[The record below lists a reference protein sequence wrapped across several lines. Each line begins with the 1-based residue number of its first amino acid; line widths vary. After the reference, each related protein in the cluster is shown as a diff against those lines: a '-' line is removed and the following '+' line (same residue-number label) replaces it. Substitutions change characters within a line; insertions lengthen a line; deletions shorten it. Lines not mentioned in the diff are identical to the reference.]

1 MENDKGKMIRS
12 LPLAVLTRGDVRI
25 SGNKMLHLHNG
36 DSTAGTARKA
46 DLPGEHLAWR
56 EALVCGPAPS
66 GLSGDD
72 FRQVRARHLSDAY
85 GVNLQDCE
93 KELREQQ
100 EALARFVDHEEVVL
114 WFEHDPFCQVHL
126 SDLLNW
132 FAQSELAQTK
142 LSFISIDNF
151 PGIYDFRGLGQL
163 NEAQL
168 ASLFPQRR
176 EISSAQLILGS
187 KAWQAYSSSD
197 PSEIE
202 SLLAEDTAALPFLKS
217 ALFKHLARFPSMR
230 NGLGRD
236 GSLCL
241 DLVADG
247 QTEFKSLFPAFGNR
261 EPLYGFGDAQV
272 FLELKRLAKGPHP
285 LLIMKD
291 HASPMDSGELLGT
304 SFRITDHKAVLNG
317 YEDFVR
323 LNGIDLWLGGV
334 HLQGDE
340 AEWRWDEDHAKLL
353 DGTRV

>member
-1 MENDKGKMIRS
+1 MRNEPRS

-25 SGNKMLHLHNG
+25 SGNKMLHVHNG

-46 DLPGEHLAWR
+46 DLHGEHLAWR

-114 WFEHDPFCQVHL
+114 WFEHDLFCQVHL
-126 SDLLNW
+126 SYLLNW

-142 LSFISIDNF
+142 LSLISIDNF
-151 PGIYDFRGLGQL
+151 PGIDDFRGLGQL

-176 EISSAQLILGS
+176 EISSAQLNLGS

-197 PSEIE
+197 PSQIE
-202 SLLAEDTAALPFLKS
+202 SLLTEDTTALPFLKS
-217 ALFKHLARFPSMR
+217 ALFKHLERFPSVR
-230 NGLGRD
+230 NGVGRAAN
-236 GSLCL
+236 LCL
-241 DLVADG
+241 ELVADG
-247 QTEFKSLFPAFGNR
+247 QVEFKALFPAFGKR

-272 FLELKRLAKGPHP
+272 VLELKGLGKGPHP
-285 LLIMKD
+285 LLTMNND
-291 HASPMDSGELLGT
+291 GNLSLMDSDKFLRA
-304 SFRITDHKAVLNG
+304 SFQITDQGKAVLNG
-317 YEDFVR
+317 D
-323 LNGIDLWLGGV
+323 
-334 HLQGDE
+334 
-340 AEWRWDEDHAKLL
+340 
-353 DGTRV
+353 